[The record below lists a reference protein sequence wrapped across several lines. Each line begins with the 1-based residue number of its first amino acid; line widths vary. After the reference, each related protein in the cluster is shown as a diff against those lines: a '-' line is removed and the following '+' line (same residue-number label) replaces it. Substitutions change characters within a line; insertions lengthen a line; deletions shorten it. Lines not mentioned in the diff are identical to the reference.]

1 MSMLKILAPCD
12 GWCGP
17 LDEVPDPV
25 FAGRM
30 LGDGLAI
37 DPTSPILLA
46 PCAGEIIALPATA
59 HAVSIRTAQGID
71 VLLHIGIDTVH
82 LEGRGFDARV
92 QPGARVR
99 AGDELIRFD
108 LDIVARGAK
117 SLMTP
122 IVVTP
127 MDGPRLDHR
136 RAAGAVSAGELLF
149 EVAGIAAG
157 GTAGVAAGDAAGGAA
172 GGSSGSPPPGA
183 SITSDVLAP
192 RTAGAVQKVVVTLR
206 QGLHARPAALLA
218 QRAKSFGAHVTLSA
232 HGRNANARSV
242 VAIMALGVRQGDELI
257 IQAGGADAAQSVTG
271 LIAAIEEALR
281 MEAAAGHHSPPSPE
295 RPPTSRAPPPAAS
308 APRSSARGPR
318 PGPVPGVLT
327 GVAAVAGLAVG
338 RTVRLERRETA
349 VIENGAGS
357 AREMAELEQARAN
370 VRARLTR
377 VAAAGGAAR
386 NAARNEI
393 IGAHLEFLD
402 DPQINEEAHALIAV
416 GKSAGYAWR
425 TAVRRSIA
433 ALQALE
439 DAHLRERAD
448 DLLDVESHVL
458 LALAGEAQPLHIPLP
473 EHTVL
478 IAAELLPSEL
488 TALDR
493 RRLAAICLGGG
504 GATSHVAILAAAMEI
519 PMLVGLGAAIRE
531 IADGAT
537 VIVDADGGGD
547 GDGRGTLHGAPTAAA
562 VEQARSAVESQLT
575 RRTHERTQ
583 AQTECRA
590 RDGTRIEVFANLGN
604 ASDAVAAVANG
615 AEGCGLLRTEFLF
628 IDRNTAPDEDEQFQA
643 YQSIAAA
650 LAPRPLVLRLMDVG
664 GDKPLR
670 YLPLPAEENPALGL
684 RGIRTG
690 LARPDLL
697 RTQLR
702 AALRVRTGG
711 SLRLLIPMVT
721 DLSEI
726 LAVRHVVDDLIAE
739 LGTPGRIVLGAMI
752 ETPAAALLASS
763 LIRDVDFLSIGSN
776 DLTQYTLAM
785 DRGHP
790 QLAGRADALH
800 PAVLKLIEAA
810 AGAGAAAGK
819 NVAVCGG
826 AAADR
831 LAVPILLGL
840 GVRELSVVPAMVPAV
855 KRGIR
860 SLRMDACGELA
871 RRCLDLTSAA
881 AVRALAAQ
889 AIETWG
895 DPS

>member
-1 MSMLKILAPCD
+1 MSMLQILAPCD

-30 LGDGLAI
+30 LGDGVAI
-37 DPTSPILLA
+37 DPTSPVLLA
-46 PCAGEIIALPATA
+46 PCAGEIVALPASA

-71 VLLHIGIDTVH
+71 LLIHIGIDTVQ
-82 LEGRGFDARV
+82 LGGRGFDARV
-92 QPGARVR
+92 RPGAIVR

-108 LDIVARGAK
+108 LDVVARGAK

-122 IVVTP
+122 ILATP
-127 MDGPRLDHR
+127 MDGLRLDRR

-149 EVAGIAAG
+149 EIAGLP
-157 GTAGVAAGDAAGGAA
+157 AGGAA
-172 GGSSGSPPPGA
+172 GGTTGSSLPRAAVASETVPPQA
-183 SITSDVLAP
+183 ATV
-192 RTAGAVQKVVVTLR
+192 VQTVVVALR

-232 HGRNANARSV
+232 NGRNANARSV

-257 IQAGGADAAQSVTG
+257 IQAGGADAARSVAG
-271 LIAAIEEALR
+271 LVAGIQDALR
-281 MEAAAGHHSPPSPE
+281 MEAAAEHHPPRSTE
-295 RPPTSRAPPPAAS
+295 QPAAS
-308 APRSSARGPR
+308 GATAAGPSRGA
-318 PGPVPGVLT
+318 GVLT
-327 GVAAVAGLAVG
+327 GVAAVSGLAVG
-338 RTVRLERRETA
+338 RAAWLERRETE

-377 VAAAGGAAR
+377 VAAAGGAV
-386 NAARNEI
+386 RNEI
-393 IGAHLEFLD
+393 ISAHLEFLD
-402 DPQINEEAHALIAV
+402 DPQLNEDAYALIAA

-425 TAVRRSIA
+425 TAIRRAIA
-433 ALQALE
+433 ALEAL
-439 DAHLRERAD
+439 DDSRLRERAD

-473 EHTVL
+473 EHAVL
-478 IAAELLPSEL
+478 MADDLLPSEL

-493 RRLAAICLGGG
+493 RRLAAICLAGG

-519 PMLVGLGAAIRE
+519 PMLVGIGTAVRE
-531 IADGAT
+531 VANGAT
-537 VIVDADGGGD
+537 VIVDAGSGAGGG
-547 GDGRGTLHGAPTAAA
+547 TLQWAPTAAA
-562 VEQARSAVESQLT
+562 IEQARSAVESQLMH
-575 RRTHERTQ
+575 RAHERAQ
-583 AQTECRA
+583 AQSECRA

-628 IDRNTAPDEDEQFQA
+628 IDRNTAPDEAEQLEA
-643 YQSIAAA
+643 YQSIAAT

-684 RGIRTG
+684 RGIRAG

-702 AALRVRTGG
+702 AALRVRPAG

-726 LAVRHVVDDLIAE
+726 LAVRHVVDELMAE
-739 LGTPGRIVLGAMI
+739 LGTSSRIELGAMI
-752 ETPAAALLASS
+752 ETPAAALLACS
-763 LIRDVDFLSIGSN
+763 LIREADFLSVGSN

-785 DRGHP
+785 DRGHAE
-790 QLAGRADALH
+790 LAGRADALH
-800 PAVLKLIEAA
+800 PAVLKLIAA
-810 AGAGAAAGK
+810 AASAGAAAGK
-819 NVAVCGG
+819 MVAVCGG

-831 LAVPILLGL
+831 LAVPLLLGL

-860 SLRMDACGELA
+860 SLRIDACGELA
-871 RRCLDLTSAA
+871 MRCLHLTSAA
-881 AVRALAAQ
+881 EVRALAAQ
-889 AIETWG
+889 TIETWG
-895 DPS
+895 DP

>member
-1 MSMLKILAPCD
+1 MSMLQILAPCD

-30 LGDGLAI
+30 LGDGVAI
-37 DPTSPILLA
+37 DPTSPVLLA
-46 PCAGEIIALPATA
+46 PCAGEIVALPASA

-71 VLLHIGIDTVH
+71 LLIHIGIDTVQ
-82 LEGRGFDARV
+82 LGGRGFDARV
-92 QPGARVR
+92 RPGAIVR
-99 AGDELIRFD
+99 TGDELIRFD
-108 LDIVARGAK
+108 LDVVARGAK

-122 IVVTP
+122 VVATP
-127 MDGPRLDHR
+127 MDGLRLDRR
-136 RAAGAVSAGELLF
+136 RAAGSVSAGELLF
-149 EVAGIAAG
+149 EIAGIASEAVASEAG
-157 GTAGVAAGDAAGGAA
+157 PLQAA
-172 GGSSGSPPPGA
+172 
-183 SITSDVLAP
+183 T
-192 RTAGAVQKVVVTLR
+192 AVQTVVVTLR

-218 QRAKSFGAHVTLSA
+218 QRAKSFAAQVTLSA
-232 HGRNANARSV
+232 HGRSANARSV

-257 IQAGGADAAQSVTG
+257 IQAGGADATQSVTG

-281 MEAAAGHHSPPSPE
+281 MEAAAGHHSPRSPE
-295 RPPTSRAPPPAAS
+295 RPPTTGAPPPSAS
-308 APRSSARGPR
+308 APRSPA

-338 RTVRLERRETA
+338 RAAWLERRETP

-370 VRARLTR
+370 VRARLAR
-377 VAAAGGAAR
+377 VAAAGGAV
-386 NAARNEI
+386 RNEI
-393 IGAHLEFLD
+393 ISAHLEFLD
-402 DPQINEEAHALIAV
+402 DPQLNEQAHALIAA

-425 TAVRRSIA
+425 AAIRRSIA

-439 DAHLRERAD
+439 DSHLRERAD
-448 DLLDVESHVL
+448 DLLDVEAHVL

-473 EHTVL
+473 EHAVL
-478 IAAELLPSEL
+478 IADELLPSEL

-519 PMLVGLGAAIRE
+519 PMLVGIGAAIRE

-537 VIVDADGGGD
+537 VIVDADGGGN
-547 GDGRGTLHGAPTAAA
+547 GCGTLQGAPTAAA
-562 VEQARSAVESQLT
+562 VEQARSAVESQLM
-575 RRTHERTQ
+575 RRAHERAQ
-583 AQTECRA
+583 AQSECRA

-604 ASDAVAAVANG
+604 ASDAEAAVANG

-628 IDRNTAPDEDEQFQA
+628 IDRSTAPDEAEQLDA
-643 YQSIAAA
+643 YQSIAAT

-684 RGIRTG
+684 RGIRAG

-702 AALRVRTGG
+702 AALRVRPAG

-726 LAVRHVVDDLIAE
+726 LVVRHVVGELMAE
-739 LGTPGRIVLGAMI
+739 LGTPGRIELGAMI

-763 LIRDVDFLSIGSN
+763 LILAADFLSIGSN

-785 DRGHP
+785 DRGHAE
-790 QLAGRADALH
+790 LAGRADALH
-800 PAVLKLIEAA
+800 PAVLKLIAA
-810 AGAGAAAGK
+810 AASAGAAAGK
-819 NVAVCGG
+819 MVAVCGG

-871 RRCLDLTSAA
+871 MRCLDLTSSAE
-881 AVRALAAQ
+881 VRALAAQ
-889 AIETWG
+889 TIETWG
-895 DPS
+895 EP

>member
-1 MSMLKILAPCD
+1 MSMLQILAPCD

-30 LGDGLAI
+30 LGDGVAI
-37 DPTSPILLA
+37 DPTSPVLLA
-46 PCAGEIIALPATA
+46 PCAGEIVALPASA

-71 VLLHIGIDTVH
+71 LLIHIGIDTVQ
-82 LEGRGFDARV
+82 LGGRGFEARV
-92 QPGARVR
+92 RPGAIVR

-108 LDIVARGAK
+108 LDVVARGAK

-122 IVVTP
+122 IVATP
-127 MDGPRLDHR
+127 MDGLRLDRR

-149 EVAGIAAG
+149 EIAGIAAG
-157 GTAGVAAGDAAGGAA
+157 DTAAVAAD
-172 GGSSGSPPPGA
+172 
-183 SITSDVLAP
+183 
-192 RTAGAVQKVVVTLR
+192 GAVQKVVVTLR

-281 MEAAAGHHSPPSPE
+281 MEAAAGHHSPRSPE
-295 RPPTSRAPPPAAS
+295 RPPTSGAPPPSAS
-308 APRSSARGPR
+308 APRSPAS
-318 PGPVPGVLT
+318 GPVPGVLT

-338 RTVRLERRETA
+338 RAAWLERRETP

-370 VRARLTR
+370 VRARLAR
-377 VAAAGGAAR
+377 VAAAGGAV
-386 NAARNEI
+386 RNEI
-393 IGAHLEFLD
+393 ISAHLEFLD
-402 DPQINEEAHALIAV
+402 DPQLNEEALALIAA

-425 TAVRRSIA
+425 TAIRRAIA
-433 ALQALE
+433 ALEALE
-439 DAHLRERAD
+439 DSRLRERAD

-473 EHTVL
+473 EHAVL
-478 IAAELLPSEL
+478 LADDLLPSEL

-519 PMLVGLGAAIRE
+519 PMLVGIGTAIRE
-531 IADGAT
+531 VADGAT
-537 VIVDADGGGD
+537 VIVDAGGG
-547 GDGRGTLHGAPTAAA
+547 GGTLQWAPTAAA
-562 VEQARSAVESQLT
+562 VEQARSAVESQLMH
-575 RRTHERTQ
+575 RAHERAQ
-583 AQTECRA
+583 AQSECHA

-628 IDRNTAPDEDEQFQA
+628 IDRSAAPDEAEQLEA
-643 YQSIAAA
+643 YQSIAAT

-702 AALRVRTGG
+702 AALRVRPAG

-726 LAVRHVVDDLIAE
+726 LAVRHVVEELMAE
-739 LGTPGRIVLGAMI
+739 LGTPGRIELGAMI

-763 LIRDVDFLSIGSN
+763 LIRDADFLSIGSN

-800 PAVLKLIEAA
+800 PAVLKLIAA
-810 AGAGAAAGK
+810 AASAGAAAGK
-819 NVAVCGG
+819 MVAVCGG

-860 SLRMDACGELA
+860 SMRMDACGELA
-871 RRCLDLTSAA
+871 MRCLDLTSAA

-895 DPS
+895 DPC